1 MNRRGVCYDVGRV
14 MWGQDWRP
22 EFSPDEARRELQ
34 IIRDGLHCNAVR
46 ICGQD
51 PGRVMAAGEHA
62 LDCGLQVWLSPEL
75 WDHSP
80 SDTLDYIAKAA
91 AAAEELHRH
100 RPGQVVFSV
109 GSEATL
115 LMAGIVEGGSVFER
129 LEHPDFWQRVQA
141 GEHNGPLNAFLA
153 EAAGRVREV
162 FHGLV
167 TYASVPLETVDW
179 SRFDFVSADLYRDA
193 RLKDR
198 FAEILRRYFAF
209 GRPVAITEFGCCTYR
224 GAADAGGR
232 GFAIL
237 DTQSTPPRLNG
248 PYVRDETEQAHELTE
263 MLSIFDAA
271 GVDATFVMTFVA
283 PLDPTSDD
291 PLYDLDMASY
301 SLVKSFGGRLGPL
314 GAAHPEAPWDRS
326 RLGTTY
332 PGMPW
337 EPKQSFG
344 AVADFYTAQA
354 APPSQ
359 PLRPPD
365 QPQRFVT
372 NMFAT

>member
-22 EFSPDEARRELQ
+22 EFAPEEARRELQ
-34 IIRDGLHCNAVR
+34 IIKEDLHCNAVR

-51 PGRVMAAGEHA
+51 LGRLMVAGRQA
-62 LDCGLQVWLSPEL
+62 LGCGLEAWLSPEL

-80 SDTLDYIAKAA
+80 DQTLDYIAE
-91 AAAEELHRH
+91 AAEAVEDLHRH

-109 GSEATL
+109 GSELTL
-115 LMAGIVEGGSVFER
+115 FMAGIVEGTSVFDR
-129 LEHPDFWQRVQA
+129 LEHPDFWRRVRA

-153 EAAGRVREV
+153 EAAERVREV
-162 FHGLV
+162 FHGPV
-167 TYASVPLETVDW
+167 TYASVPLETVEW
-179 SRFDFVSADLYRDA
+179 SRFDFVSVDLYRGA
-193 RLKDR
+193 ELKDR
-198 FAEILRRYFAF
+198 FTDVLHRCFAS

-237 DTQSTPPRLNG
+237 DISAQDKQSTPPRLNG
-248 PYVRDETEQAHELTE
+248 PYIRDEAEQARELTE
-263 MLSIFDAA
+263 LLSIFDTA
-271 GVDATFVMTFVA
+271 GVDATFVMTFAA
-283 PLDPTSDD
+283 PLNPVSDD

-314 GAAHPEAPWDRS
+314 GSAHPEAPWDRS

-337 EPKQSFG
+337 EPKESFR
-344 AVADFYTAQA
+344 AVADFYTAHTP
-354 APPSQ
+354 AP
-359 PLRPPD
+359 
-365 QPQRFVT
+365 
-372 NMFAT
+372 

>member
-22 EFSPDEARRELQ
+22 EFSPDEALSELQ

-51 PGRVMAAGEHA
+51 LGRLVAAGGHA

-80 SDTLDYIAKAA
+80 GDTIGYIAKAA
-91 AAAEELHRH
+91 EAAEELHRH

-115 LMAGIVEGGSVFER
+115 FMAGIVEGGSVFER
-129 LEHPDFWQRVQA
+129 LEHPDFWKRVQA
-141 GEHNGPLNAFLA
+141 GEHNGRLNAFLA
-153 EAAGRVREV
+153 EAAERVREV
-162 FHGLV
+162 FHGPV
-167 TYASVPLETVDW
+167 TYASVPLETVEW
-179 SRFDFVSADLYRDA
+179 SRFDVVSADLYRGA
-193 RLKDR
+193 ELKDR
-198 FAEILRRYFAF
+198 FTDVLHRYFAF

-224 GAADAGGR
+224 GAADAGAR

-237 DTQSTPPRLNG
+237 DISAPGQDSTPAQLSG
-248 PYVRDETEQAHELTE
+248 HYVRDESEQARELTE
-263 MLSIFDAA
+263 LLSIFDAA
-271 GVDATFVMTFVA
+271 GVDATFVMTFAA
-283 PLDPTSDD
+283 PLNPTSDD

-314 GAAHPEAPWDRS
+314 GAAHPQAPWDRS
-326 RLGTTY
+326 RLSTTY

-344 AVADFYTAQA
+344 AVADFYATA
-354 APPSQ
+354 
-359 PLRPPD
+359 LR
-365 QPQRFVT
+365 
-372 NMFAT
+372 

>member
-22 EFSPDEARRELQ
+22 EFSAEEARRELQ
-34 IIRDGLHCNAVR
+34 IIRDDLVCNAVR

-51 PGRVMAAGEHA
+51 LGRLIAAGGHA

-80 SDTLDYIAKAA
+80 GDTAGYIAKAA
-91 AAAEELHRH
+91 DAAEELHRH
-100 RPGQVVFSV
+100 RPGQVVLSV

-115 LMAGIVEGGSVFER
+115 FMAGIVEGTSVFER
-129 LEHPDFWQRVQA
+129 LEHPDFWKRIKA
-141 GEHNGPLNAFLA
+141 GEHNGPLNVFLA
-153 EAAGRVREV
+153 EAAERAREV
-162 FHGLV
+162 FHGPV

-179 SRFDFVSADLYRDA
+179 SRFDLVSVDLYRGA
-193 RLKDR
+193 QLKDR
-198 FAEILRRYFAF
+198 FTDVLHRYFAF
-209 GRPVAITEFGCCTYR
+209 ERPVAITEFGCCTYR

-237 DTQSTPPRLNG
+237 DISAQDRQSTPPRLNG
-248 PYVRDETEQAHELTE
+248 SYIRDEAEQARELTE

-271 GVDATFVMTFVA
+271 GVDATFVMTFAA
-283 PLDPTSDD
+283 PLNPTSDD

-301 SLVKSFGGRLGPL
+301 SLVKSFGSRLGPL

-337 EPKQSFG
+337 EPKESFR
-344 AVADFYTAQA
+344 AVADFYA
-354 APPSQ
+354 AHTPPA
-359 PLRPPD
+359 P
-365 QPQRFVT
+365 
-372 NMFAT
+372 